1 MSSILAR
8 LRAAASRIAGLARR
22 GAADARLR
30 EEIAFHIE
38 METARNVALGLSHDE
53 ARRRALVTFGGRQRT
68 SDDARDQ
75 LRSEWGDE
83 LLRDVRFALRGMR
96 RQPGFTLT
104 VVVTLALGIGANA
117 TMFGL
122 IDRLLL
128 RPPPHVAEPDRL
140 VLFNLQR
147 ARQGGV
153 QTTQPYGMV
162 TAMREQV
169 SDFSSVSVST
179 PAATSRRQYFP
190 LGRGPTGTRAAGV
203 LVSGNYFTTLGVH
216 PALGRFF
223 LPDEESLQHAE
234 KLAVIGYG
242 FWQSHFS
249 GRRDAIGAALDVGT
263 AKYTVIGV
271 TPRDFSGTEL
281 SDVDLWLPIEA
292 ADGLRFARGPG
303 WATSA
308 DAQWL
313 NVIARLA
320 PGVTVQHA
328 AAQATAAA
336 RGWMATHLTRPT
348 PAQLAALDSEVV
360 VLGSVLPSKSISGF
374 GISAQSSEVKISKL
388 LAAVAVMVLLLACAN
403 VANLLLLRALQ
414 RRREIAVRLALG
426 VSRGRLIMQLLI
438 EGMVLTFLGAAG
450 ALVVVAVASGVVRQW
465 LLADLAW
472 AGSGVDLRVLA
483 FTAAVALLT
492 GVTTS
497 LVPALQAS
505 RPDLTGSLKAGVRE
519 GVTQRSRLRSMLL
532 VTQAALA
539 IVLLAGAGLFTRSLR
554 NVNALD
560 VGIDADHMLVGQI
573 NQNSTG
579 LTNADAR
586 RLYDEFAERARALPG
601 VKAAAVSVAMP
612 FGLSWGATVS
622 LLGQRVPNVASNP
635 YQYAVTPDY
644 FDALGM
650 HLVAGREFTA
660 ADRFGTEPV
669 VIVNQTMARLFWRD
683 RSPIGQ
689 CLKVGAD
696 TMPCTTVVGVVNDTR
711 RQDLVEGLIS
721 QIYRPL
727 DQLPTSY
734 TNSMVSFFGYTL
746 VVGTRGSPDALVEPL
761 RRTMQAVGSSVP
773 YANVRTMRDVLGGQT
788 RSWYLGAR
796 VFSAFGVLALVLAG
810 IGLFSVVAFTV
821 GQRRHEFGIR
831 TALGARPGDL
841 LRLTVTRGIAP
852 VLVGIV
858 AGVILALVAG
868 RFVES
873 LLFGVSARDPAV
885 LGTASA
891 ALLVCAVVASLAPAL
906 RAARADPTIALRAD

>member
-1 MSSILAR
+1 MSSVLAR
-8 LRAAASRIAGLARR
+8 VRAAASRIVGLAR
-22 GAADARLR
+22 GGTADARLR
-30 EEIAFHIE
+30 EEIAFHID
-38 METARNVALGLSHDE
+38 METTRNVALGLSHDE
-53 ARRRALVTFGGRQRT
+53 ARRRALVNFGGRQRT

-75 LRSEWGDE
+75 LRSEWGNE
-83 LLRDVRFALRGMR
+83 LLRDVRFSLRGMR

-104 VVVTLALGIGANA
+104 VIVTLALGIGANA

-140 VLFNLQR
+140 VLFNLTYHGQD
-147 ARQGGV
+147 GV

-162 TAMREQV
+162 TVMREQV
-169 SDFSSVSVST
+169 RDFSSVSVAT
-179 PAATSRRQYFP
+179 PAALSRRQYFP

-203 LVSGNYFTTLGVH
+203 LVSGNYFNTLGVH

-223 LPDEESLQHAE
+223 SPDEETLQHAE

-242 FWQSHFS
+242 FWRAHFG
-249 GRRDAIGAALDVGT
+249 GRRDAIGAVLDVGT
-263 AKYTVIGV
+263 AKFTVIGV

-292 ADGLRFARGPG
+292 ADGLRFGSGPL

-308 DAQWL
+308 DDQWL
-313 NVIARLA
+313 YVIARLA

-328 AAQATAAA
+328 AAQATVAA
-336 RGWMATHLTRPT
+336 RGWMAARMTRPT
-348 PAQLAALDSEVV
+348 PERLARLDSQVV
-360 VLGSVLPSKSISGF
+360 VLGSILPSKSMSGF
-374 GISAQSSEVKISKL
+374 GISAKSSEIKISKL
-388 LAAVAVMVLLLACAN
+388 LAGVAVMVLLLACAN

-426 VSRGRLIMQLLI
+426 VSRTRLVMQLLI
-438 EGMVLTFLGAAG
+438 EGFVLTLFGTAG
-450 ALVVVAVASGVVRQW
+450 ALGVAAVASGVVRRW

-472 AGSGVDLRVLA
+472 TGSGLSARVLA
-483 FTAAVALLT
+483 FTAAVALFT
-492 GVTTS
+492 GLVTS

-505 RPDLTGSLKAGVRE
+505 RPDLTGSLKAGVRD
-519 GVTQRSRLRSMLL
+519 GVNQRSRLRSGLL

-560 VGIDADHMLVGQI
+560 VGIDVDHTLVGQI

-579 LTNADAR
+579 LTNAEAR
-586 RLYDEFAERARALPG
+586 RLYDEFAERARTLPG
-601 VKAAAVSVAMP
+601 VKAVAVSIAMP
-612 FGLSWGATVS
+612 FGLSWSTTVS
-622 LLGQRVPNVASNP
+622 LPGRRIPNVASRP
-635 YQYAVTPDY
+635 YQYAVTPGY
-644 FDALGM
+644 FDAFGM
-650 HLVAGREFTA
+650 RLIAGREFTA
-660 ADRFGTEPV
+660 GDRAGTEPV
-669 VIVNQTMARLFWRD
+669 VIVNETMARLFWHD
-683 RSPIGQ
+683 QSPIGQ
-689 CLKVGAD
+689 CLKVDAD
-696 TMPCTTVVGVVNDTR
+696 TKPCTTVVGVVNDTR
-711 RQDLVEGLIS
+711 RQNLVEGIIS

-727 DQLPTSY
+727 DQVPASY
-734 TNSMVSFFGYTL
+734 SDRIVSFFGYTL
-746 VVGTRGSPDALVEPL
+746 AVATRGNPDALVEPL
-761 RRTMQAVGSSVP
+761 RRTMQSVGASVP
-773 YANVRTMRDVLGGQT
+773 YANVRTMREVLGVQT

-796 VFSAFGVLALVLAG
+796 VFSAFGALALVLAG

-831 TALGARPGDL
+831 TALGAQPADL

-852 VLVGIV
+852 AMLGII
-858 AGVILALVAG
+858 AGVVLALLGG

-873 LLFGVSARDPAV
+873 LLFGVSAHDPMV

-891 ALLVCAVVASLAPAL
+891 ALLLCAVVASLAPAI
-906 RAARADPTIALRAD
+906 RAAKADPTIALRAD